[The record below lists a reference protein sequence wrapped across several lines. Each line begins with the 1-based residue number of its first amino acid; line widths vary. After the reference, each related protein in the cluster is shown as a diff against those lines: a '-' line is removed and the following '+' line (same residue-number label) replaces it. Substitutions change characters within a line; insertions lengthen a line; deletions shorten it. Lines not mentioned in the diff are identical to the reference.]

1 MAFDWFPELFHRR
14 GPAVSGSLGR
24 RVDGGCG
31 GDLMDRGAVGRLRV
45 VSSVMAPG
53 RYTAPGFFWKP
64 HACFPGCREASGAGA
79 IVVRAAGRRDDGVV
93 GAARCSAAAVDTI

>member
-1 MAFDWFPELFHRR
+1 MAFDWCPELFHRR
-14 GPAVSGSLGR
+14 GPAVAGSLGR

-53 RYTAPGFFWKP
+53 RYTAPGFFWKL
-64 HACFPGCREASGAGA
+64 HAYFPGCREASGAGA
-79 IVVRAAGRRDDGVV
+79 ALVVRAAGRWDYG
-93 GAARCSAAAVDTI
+93 G